1 MNCDTANGMWNKL
14 LSVYEQMSD
23 TSITIVQ
30 QKFYRYTMDPK
41 DNIAGHISKL
51 ENLSRQLKQLGEPI
65 SESML
70 ITKILMT
77 LPDSYRHFYSACD
90 SMNSANRTLE
100 QLTTRLMVEEIRQ
113 VQGQEVRDDGAESS
127 ALTATKGKYNKS
139 QKYVNKNDNTKPGKC
154 NHCKKPGHWKRDCRI
169 FKKEQEE
176 KKSTSGLELIG
187 VQRKNEEIDDSDK
200 WYVDSGASDHMTNR
214 KEWFVDYKHF
224 DVHSLVRIGDGKHIM
239 AVGKGNLN
247 IYTYVDNKWIKG
259 YLENV
264 LYVPDPKVN
273 LFSCGACLDKGIT
286 MVTDSKG
293 CSFKINNRVIAV
305 GVRENKL
312 FTMLIKTD
320 FSQEIGHCA
329 NVAVKK
335 LTLEHWHK
343 ILCHQ
348 NVKHVREYLKH
359 NEIQFTDIQG
369 QLFCEPC
376 IYGKQHKETFTQS
389 ETITT
394 EPV

>member
-1 MNCDTANGMWNKL
+1 MNAAEIFDVVTGKLKKPILAKIGNATEDEARKRHSVDFSIWKRADNKAQKCIVTSLDEQPLQYIMNCDTANGMWNKL

-77 LPDSYRHFYSACD
+77 LPDTYRHFYSAWD
-90 SMNSANRTLE
+90 SMHSANRTLE
-100 QLTTRLMVEEIRQ
+100 QLTTRLMLEETRQ

-127 ALTATKGKYNKS
+127 ALTATKGK
-139 QKYVNKNDNTKPGKC
+139 
-154 NHCKKPGHWKRDCRI
+154 I

-176 KKSTSGLELIG
+176 NKSTSGLALIG
-187 VQRKNEEIDDSDK
+187 ALRKIEEIDDSDK

-214 KEWFVDYKHF
+214 KEWFVDCKHF
-224 DVHSLVRIGDGKHIM
+224 DVHSHVRIGDGKHIM
-239 AVGKGNLN
+239 AVGKGNIN
-247 IYTYVDNKWIKG
+247 IHTYVDNKWIKG

-264 LYVPDPKVN
+264 LYVPDLKVN

-286 MVTDSKG
+286 MVTDCKG
-293 CSFKINNRVIAV
+293 CTFKINNRVIAV
-305 GVRENKL
+305 GVREDKL

-320 FSQEIGHCA
+320 IPQEIGHCV

-335 LTLEHWHK
+335 LTLE
-343 ILCHQ
+343 
-348 NVKHVREYLKH
+348 Y
-359 NEIQFTDIQG
+359 
-369 QLFCEPC
+369 
-376 IYGKQHKETFTQS
+376 
-389 ETITT
+389 
-394 EPV
+394 